1 MKKILLSSLVLFAF
15 SSSCYGEDFSDE
27 LDSVKGS
34 ITNVGDAL
42 NGYQS
47 RATVK
52 VQNSTMDVKTDNA
65 NTLNINSNNGLK
77 FNGANAELTDSDVYI
92 DSKNRETVNVGSNNG
107 IEF

>member
-15 SSSCYGEDFSDE
+15 GSNCYGEDFSDE
-27 LDSVKGS
+27 LDSAKGA
-34 ITNVGDAL
+34 IANVGDAL

-52 VQNSTMDVKTDNA
+52 VQNSTMDVRADNA

-77 FNGANAELTDSDVYI
+77 FNGANAELTDSDIYV
-92 DSKNRETVNVGSNNG
+92 DAKNRETVNIGTNNG